1 MPVLFYLISIHNC
14 MNFSFVTTRLATGSG
29 ITVDSDIQNL
39 VKAGITHIIDVRIEF
54 DDSSLLANYPQI
66 KYLFNGVADDGQPK
80 PVSWFQKSIE
90 FALDALSHPVNK
102 VYAHCAA
109 GISRGPSTAYA
120 ILRALGLNGAQA
132 QNFVKTAR
140 QGASI
145 TYMHDADLAIT
156 ALKYE

>member
-1 MPVLFYLISIHNC
+1 

-29 ITVDSDIQNL
+29 ILVDSDVQTLI
-39 VKAGITHIIDVRIEF
+39 KAGITHIIDVRIEF
-54 DDSSLLANYPQI
+54 DDSSLLTPYPQI
-66 KYLFNGVADDGQPK
+66 KYLFNGIADDGQPK

-120 ILRALGLNGAQA
+120 ILRAFGLNGAQA
-132 QNFVKTAR
+132 QSFIKTAR
-140 QGASI
+140 PAAII
-145 TYMHDADLAIT
+145 TYMHDADVAIA